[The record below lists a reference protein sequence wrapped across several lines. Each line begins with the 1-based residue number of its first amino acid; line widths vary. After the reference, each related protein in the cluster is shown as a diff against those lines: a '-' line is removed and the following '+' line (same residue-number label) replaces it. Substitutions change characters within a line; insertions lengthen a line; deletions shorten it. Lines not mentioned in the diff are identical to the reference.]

1 MPEKAKCFIVYTK
14 FLDDSMRLIMGGLEK
29 YIANLGKILVE
40 AGHEVIVFQYA
51 RENFSVKFRGF
62 TVVGVKNA
70 RSAGDIL
77 RWIDKNAC
85 VCGGGYE
92 VDYSRDILIFATDF
106 LIEQSKFKNI
116 IAVQHGIAWDEAEAG
131 SARILSNC
139 TSALKYALRAIV
151 KTHRYEH
158 CRCLVCVD
166 YNFINWYRT
175 QVKAIPMNVQCIPN
189 YAEVPPIKPE
199 KDISNI
205 SIVFARRLVYY
216 RGTRLFADASANI
229 LKKYPNISITVAG
242 KGSDESHMREKL
254 GGFPNVNFTSYSAED
269 SVNFHSKYNIAVLPT
284 IIHEGTSLS
293 LLEAMSA
300 GCAVVS
306 SNVGGLSNII
316 IDGYNGLM
324 INPVQSELEEA
335 LERLITSP
343 ELRQKL
349 SDNAYQTVKEGFSY
363 EKWRKRWLKVIDEM
377 TK

>member
-1 MPEKAKCFIVYTK
+1 
-14 FLDDSMRLIMGGLEK
+14 MR
-29 YIANLGKILVE
+29 V
-40 AGHEVIVFQYA
+40 
-51 RENFSVKFRGF
+51 
-62 TVVGVKNA
+62 
-70 RSAGDIL
+70 
-77 RWIDKNAC
+77 C
-85 VCGGGYE
+85 VGGYE

-116 IAVQHGIAWDEAEAG
+116 IAINHSVSWDEAEIG
-131 SARILSNC
+131 SAGTLSNC
-139 TSALKYALRAIV
+139 AQALKCALRAMV
-151 KTHRYEH
+151 KTQRYRH
-158 CRCLVCVD
+158 CTKLVCVD
-166 YNFINWYRT
+166 YNFLNWYRT
-175 QVKAIPMNVQCIPN
+175 QVKAVPPYFTCIPN
-189 YAEVPPIKPE
+189 HAEVLPLKPE
-199 KDISNI
+199 KDINNI
-205 SIVFARRLVYY
+205 SIVFARRLVYD

-229 LKKYPNISITVAG
+229 LNKYPSISITVAG
-242 KGSDESHMREKL
+242 KGPDENYMREKL
-254 GGFPNVNFTSYSAED
+254 GGFTNVNFTSYSAED
-269 SVNFHSKYNIAVLPT
+269 SVNFHSKYNIAVVPT
-284 IIHEGTSLS
+284 IMHEGTSLS

-363 EKWRKRWLKVIDEM
+363 EKWRERWLKVIDEM